1 MKPGSFILTY
11 SDTDSIALA
20 VTQSES
26 TPQNVGLERNL
37 DAIFRPILRDDK
49 HEVCFITKRI
59 KTCVE
64 LVLSMGKMVCFGR
77 KLCRRYLVSGQTKS
91 RI

>member
-20 VTQSES
+20 VTQTES
-26 TPQNVGLERNL
+26 TPHNVGLERNL

-49 HEVCFITKRI
+49 HEVCF
-59 KTCVE
+59 CN
-64 LVLSMGKMVCFGR
+64 
-77 KLCRRYLVSGQTKS
+77 Q
-91 RI
+91 